1 MNHKGGYEERVVHT
15 VNSQILLDGTQVCR
29 NVKLMRVAVVTPVF
43 LGGFGEFTHL
53 KGALIGGAEVY
64 LHTFIKEVLE
74 EVASE
79 IVVYQERGFSA
90 RFSKKTSVKTVSSLK
105 ALKLDGFDLAII
117 NKLELAS
124 KLSRSQLSR
133 VRSIAIHHGMST
145 PPALTLDALKTYYE
159 HDHAFPLRGR
169 KIRGAIRRFF
179 GRRIEDLARVLFWA
193 VKNLKKWKTAV
204 MEVNRCS
211 DLVDCVVSVDK
222 DSLRYVHPSRRV
234 KWRVIYNFVDLNLFK
249 PSFRDDP
256 SKEKRI
262 LVPRNL
268 TTYRGTFII
277 PKLAYLLKRW
287 GYRDFKFLIAGS
299 GHLRP
304 FLERETERLKV
315 SEEVALCGH
324 QDHFRD
330 MPRLYAESDIVL
342 VPSLASEGTS
352 LAVLEGMASRKPVV
366 TTDVGGIKDIGVN
379 GIHKLSS
386 PFNIKKIGRNIA
398 RLMEDEDLTE
408 RISEAGY
415 RYVRRNHNLQLWK
428 ERWRRIIDEMLL
440 VEEQPLPVELIKVPL
455 TI

>member
-1 MNHKGGYEERVVHT
+1 
-15 VNSQILLDGTQVCR
+15 
-29 NVKLMRVAVVTPVF
+29 MRVAIVTPVF
-43 LGGFGEFTHL
+43 LGRFGEFTRL
-53 KGALIGGAEVY
+53 RGSLIGGAEVY
-64 LHTFIKEVLE
+64 LHTLIKEVLE

-79 IVVYQERGFSA
+79 IVVYQERGISK
-90 RFSKKTSVKTVSSLK
+90 RFSKKTSVKTISRLN

-133 VRSIAIHHGMST
+133 LRSIAIHHGMST
-145 PPALTLDALKTYYE
+145 PPALTLDTLKTYYE

-169 KIRGAIRRFF
+169 KLRGAIRRFF
-179 GRRIEDLARVLFWA
+179 GRRIEDLARTLFW
-193 VKNLKKWKTAV
+193 VKNNLKERKTAIIR
-204 MEVNRCS
+204 VNRCS

-249 PSFRDDP
+249 PSFRKTL
-256 SKEKRI
+256 SSEKII

-277 PKLAYLLKRW
+277 PKLACLLKKW
-287 GYRDFKFLIAGS
+287 GYRDFKFLVTGS

-304 FLERETERLKV
+304 FLEGEIRRLKL
-315 SEEVALCGH
+315 SEEVVLCGH

-330 MPRLYAESDIVL
+330 MPRLYAKSDIVL
-342 VPSLASEGTS
+342 VPTLASEGTS

-366 TTDVGGIKDIGVN
+366 TTDVGGINDIGVN

-386 PFNIKKIGRNIA
+386 PFNVQKIGRNIA
-398 RLMEDEDLTE
+398 RLLEDEDLME

-415 RYVRRNHNLQLWK
+415 RYVRRNHNLELWRK
-428 ERWRRIIDEMLL
+428 RWRRMLDE
-440 VEEQPLPVELIKVPL
+440 I
-455 TI
+455 

>member
-1 MNHKGGYEERVVHT
+1 M
-15 VNSQILLDGTQVCR
+15 
-29 NVKLMRVAVVTPVF
+29 F

-90 RFSKKTSVKTVSSLK
+90 RFSKKTSVKTISSLN

-124 KLSRSQLSR
+124 KLSRFQLSR

-145 PPALTLDALKTYYE
+145 PPASTLDTLKIYYKYE
-159 HDHAFPLRGR
+159 HIFPLH
-169 KIRGAIRRFF
+169 
-179 GRRIEDLARVLFWA
+179 GRRLRVLRRLLGKRTVNLARALFL
-193 VKNLKKWKTAV
+193 VKNDVKKRKSAV

-268 TTYRGTFII
+268 TTCRGTFII

-428 ERWRRIIDEMLL
+428 ERWQRIIDEMLL

>member
-1 MNHKGGYEERVVHT
+1 
-15 VNSQILLDGTQVCR
+15 
-29 NVKLMRVAVVTPVF
+29 MRVAVVTPVF

-64 LHTFIKEVLE
+64 LHTLIKEVLE

-79 IVVYQERGFSA
+79 IVVYQERGFST
-90 RFSKKTSVKTVSSLK
+90 RLSKKTSVKTISSVK

-117 NKLELAS
+117 NKLQYAYELN
-124 KLSRSQLSR
+124 RSQLSR

-145 PPALTLDALKTYYE
+145 PPALTLDALKIYYE

-169 KIRGAIRRFF
+169 KIRGAVRRFF
-179 GRRIEDLARVLFWA
+179 GRRIEGLARVLFWA
-193 VKNLKKWKTAV
+193 VKNLKKWKTAI
-204 MEVNRCS
+204 MRVNRCS

-222 DSLRYVHPSRRV
+222 YSLRYVHPSRRV

-249 PSFRDDP
+249 PSFRDP

-262 LVPRNL
+262 LVPKNL
-268 TTYRGTFII
+268 TTYGGTFII

-287 GYRDFKFLIAGS
+287 GYSDFKFLIAGS
-299 GHLRP
+299 GHLRL

-342 VPSLASEGTS
+342 VPSLANEGTS

-386 PFNIKKIGRNIA
+386 PFNIKKIGENIA

-415 RYVRRNHNLQLWK
+415 WYVRRNHNLQLWK
-428 ERWRRIIDEMLL
+428 ERWRRII